1 MNIGLK
7 ILFLN
12 LQIFGME
19 ILSIQRKIILFFMC
33 KHGSVGVRS
42 LEPAQLALMW
52 VESGTMAS
60 ALLWLFCQ

>member
-42 LEPAQLALMW
+42 LEPAQLALM
-52 VESGTMAS
+52 
-60 ALLWLFCQ
+60 